1 MRRFGQA
8 LGQLLSGMAD
18 QAPLVAWMVWAM
30 TVGRLPRGVRLRIA
44 ALFGEA
50 AYWALSVHR
59 RDTLRNVR
67 AIRSRVP
74 DSRPFD
80 AFETTHQRIARET
93 WRNYARVLSD
103 IVDLVTVQSMGINQL
118 VSSVTGWEHIEK
130 GLASGKGLI
139 VACAHLGNWEVAG
152 TVLATRFPVLAIA
165 DHVPPDRLNHLVS
178 ESRSSRGIRTVPPTL
193 GGVREV
199 RKVLSHGGIVVVLVD
214 RPGWPRD
221 KPGVAE
227 VSFLGLPTWVP
238 TGVSRLA
245 MASGAAVVAA
255 GAVMDQNS
263 RYQVFASAPMTFAG
277 DAHIEDVLSAILSA
291 LHPFIAKNLSQWF
304 MFRDMWPYRAGS
316 GIDGNHRAGPHRGGG
331 CASTRAVISP
341 QVVMMR
347 AGFALGSVL
356 PRAAVEGI
364 AGFAGRIA
372 NAVPHGRQERLVENH
387 ATVLGHSPDHN
398 SVRKSVKASVGLHFE
413 NYADLLRG
421 SKIGRDEI
429 QERSE
434 IAGVG
439 WAVVRAIVGRGGGGI
454 LMSAHFGRLELLG
467 HVLHNL
473 DIPVT
478 LMVERLRPGS
488 LHELV
493 ARNRKRDRFS
503 FVTPDLG
510 ARPVWRALDRG
521 DLVVVLTDWVPPIDA
536 NSASSP
542 PSSVDASKRSIVIRL
557 HGGKVRFPAL
567 PYRIAARRKLPVLF
581 GYGRALSGGRVQAVI
596 EGQCAGS
603 ELQTEEPTAD
613 DKQFGYVRWTG
624 SDDDAA
630 RAANEVGNRLSNLLR
645 SHPEQWTLG
654 HRVWETS

>member
-1 MRRFGQA
+1 
-8 LGQLLSGMAD
+8 
-18 QAPLVAWMVWAM
+18 MVWAT
-30 TVGRLPRGVRLRIA
+30 TVGRLPRGLRLWLA

-59 RDTLRNVR
+59 QATLRNVR
-67 AIRSRVP
+67 AISGQASY
-74 DSRPFD
+74 SRPFD
-80 AFETTHQRIARET
+80 ALGTTHKRTARET

-103 IVDLVTVQSMGINQL
+103 IVDLVTVQSMGINRL
-118 VSSVTGWEHIEK
+118 VSSVTGWEHIET

-152 TVLATRFPVLAIA
+152 TVLASRFPVLAIA
-165 DHVPPDRLNHLVS
+165 DYVPPDHLNQLLS

-199 RKVLSHGGIVVVLVD
+199 RKMLSQGGIVVVLVD

-227 VSFLGLPTWVP
+227 VLFMGLPTWVP

-255 GAVMDQNS
+255 GAVMDQTS
-263 RYQVFASAPMTFAG
+263 RYQVFSSAPMTFAS
-277 DAHIEDVLSAILSA
+277 DAHVEDVLSAILSA

-304 MFRDMWPYRAGS
+304 MFRDMWPYDEGS
-316 GIDGNHRAGPHRGGG
+316 GTDGDHQAGHHRGEGY
-331 CASTRAVISP
+331 ASTGALISP
-341 QVVMMR
+341 EEVAVN
-347 AGFALGSVL
+347 AGFAFGSVL
-356 PRAAVEGI
+356 SRAAVERI

-372 NAVPHGRQERLVENH
+372 ISLPHGRHVRLSENH
-387 ATVLGHSPDHN
+387 AMVLGHSPDHV
-398 SVRKSVKASVGLHFE
+398 SVRKSVKASVSLHFE

-429 QERSE
+429 EERSE
-434 IAGVG
+434 IAGAG
-439 WAVVRAIVGRGGGGI
+439 WAVVRASVGGGGGAV

-467 HVLHNL
+467 HVLQNL

-478 LMVERLRPGS
+478 LMVERLRPSG

-503 FVTPDLG
+503 VVTPDLG

-542 PSSVDASKRSIVIRL
+542 PSSGDASKRSIVVRL

-567 PYRIAARRKLPVLF
+567 PYRIAARRKLPLLF

-596 EGQCAGS
+596 EAQCAGS
-603 ELQTEEPTAD
+603 EPRTEEQTAED
-613 DKQFGYVRWTG
+613 NQFGYVRWTA

-630 RAANEVGNRLSNLLR
+630 RAASEVGNRLSNLLR
-645 SHPEQWTLG
+645 RHPEQWTLG
-654 HRVWETS
+654 HRVWQTS